1 MGDVSTDASAPAPA
15 VTHTLDFEF
24 RGNGREFFRI
34 WIVNIALT
42 ILTLGIYGAWAK
54 VRTTRYFYGNTYIA
68 GHAFDYH
75 ASPWRILLGRIIA
88 VLLLLAYSLTTSI
101 YPVAVLVWYLI
112 FAAFIPWLI
121 NSSLRFTARNSSYR
135 NIRFNFTGA
144 FLGAFIAYVLWAM
157 VAGATLGLLWPRARK
172 ARDYYYINHHT
183 YGGRPFETEF
193 STGRMYLIYLGGIA
207 IFFGLLIAGSMVAG
221 AVAAVLGAGKQPA
234 AMQPGL
240 LFSAVFVLTLL
251 GTFIAYSL
259 MSIFID
265 TLVFNLSLNG
275 TVLDKKHKLRSR
287 VSPWRMAWI
296 KISNSLLTLVTIGI
310 FYPWARVRAAR
321 YQTTRLSLIAASDLD
336 EFTAEVTESQ
346 SAIGEEVAG
355 FFDLGIGL

>member
-1 MGDVSTDASAPAPA
+1 MEDVSGDVSAAAPPQ
-15 VTHTLDFEF
+15 TLAFEF
-24 RGNGREFFRI
+24 RGSGREFFRI
-34 WIVNIALT
+34 WFVNIALT
-42 ILTLGIYGAWAK
+42 LMTLGIYGAWAK

-75 ASPWRILLGRIIA
+75 ASPWRILIGRIIA
-88 VLLLLAYSLTTSI
+88 LLLLLAYSISTQI
-101 YPVAVLVWYLI
+101 YPFAILVWYLI

-144 FLGAFIAYVLWAM
+144 YLEAFIAYVLWAM
-157 VAGATLGLLWPRARK
+157 VAGATLGLLYPRARK
-172 ARDYYYINHHT
+172 ARDYFYINHHT
-183 YGGRPFETEF
+183 YGGRSFETEF
-193 STGRMYLIYLGGIA
+193 STGRIYLIYLAGLGILFGG
-207 IFFGLLIAGSMVAG
+207 
-221 AVAAVLGAGKQPA
+221 
-234 AMQPGL
+234 
-240 LFSAVFVLTLL
+240 
-251 GTFIAYSL
+251 FIAVSMAVGALATAKVIPKDIVGPVIPVAMGLVFFAIYTL
-259 MSIFID
+259 MSVFID
-265 TLVFNLSLNG
+265 VLVFNLSLNG
-275 TVLDKKHKLRSR
+275 TMLDKKHKLRSR

-296 KISNSLLTLVTIGI
+296 KITNSLLTLFTIGI
-310 FYPWARVRAAR
+310 FYPWARIRAAR